1 MKTLRRILIAVIAA
15 ALTCLMAGSCG
26 VSKIKD
32 IKLVSAGVKYII
44 PTSLRTFD
52 AKLDL
57 EIDNPAMTFN
67 VTGIDGTIT
76 VDEVSFATFT
86 AGQIRVEGKQTGNY
100 ELPCYITLEPG
111 ISLIDVMKLY
121 TRRSLEG
128 IKADIN
134 LKVETKNGTLKAPLS
149 YKNLD
154 LAEFSK

>member
-1 MKTLRRILIAVIAA
+1 MKTLRRILLAVAAA

-52 AKLDL
+52 AML
-57 EIDNPAMTFN
+57 ELGIDNPAMTFN
-67 VTGIDGTIT
+67 V
-76 VDEVSFATFT
+76 DEVSGLIKVDDVPFASFT
-86 AGQIRVEGKQTGNY
+86 AGEVRVEGKQIIRY
-100 ELPCYITLEPG
+100 ELPCSITLEPG
-111 ISLIDVMKLY
+111 ISLIDVLKLS
-121 TRRSLEG
+121 TRRSLDG

-134 LKVETKNGTLKAPLS
+134 LKVASKSGTFKAPLS
-149 YKNLD
+149 YKDLD

>member
-1 MKTLRRILIAVIAA
+1 MKTLRRILLAVAAA

-52 AKLDL
+52 AML
-57 EIDNPAMTFN
+57 ELGIDNPAMTFN
-67 VTGIDGTIT
+67 V
-76 VDEVSFATFT
+76 DEVSGLIKVDDVPFASFT
-86 AGQIRVEGKQTGNY
+86 AGHLTVESKQIIRY
-100 ELPCYITLEPG
+100 ELPCTIDLEPG
-111 ISLIDVMKLY
+111 RNLLDVLKLS
-121 TRRSLEG
+121 TRRSLDG

-134 LKVETKNGTLKAPLS
+134 LKVASKNGTFKAPLS
-149 YKNLD
+149 YKDLD

>member
-1 MKTLRRILIAVIAA
+1 MKTLRRILLAVTAA
-15 ALTCLMAGSCG
+15 AVTCLLAGSCG
-26 VSKIKD
+26 VTKIKD
-32 IKLVSAGVKYII
+32 IKLESCGVKYII

-52 AKLDL
+52 ARL
-57 EIDNPAMTFN
+57 ELGVNNPAMTFN
-67 VTGIDGTIT
+67 VSGIDGSIR
-76 VDEVSFATFT
+76 VDEVPFATFT
-86 AGQIRVEGKQTGNY
+86 AGQLRVEGRQIGNY

-121 TRRSLEG
+121 TRRSLDG

-134 LKVETKNGTLKAPLS
+134 LQVESKNGTLKAPLS